1 MGRIVVDVDGVNLI
15 ELINKVAE
23 NGYSLRV
30 GMNVTL
36 PKHYPCQPSSV
47 AGRQYSDTE
56 RDANHWNSATDPHSW
71 LQDNI
76 DCESGIIF
84 DNDEDKTDSAALLPC
99 IEQAREGIRTLC
111 QLQLLHQ
118 NR

>member
-1 MGRIVVDVDGVNLI
+1 MKSLTTETALDILI
-15 ELINKVAE
+15 A
-23 NGYSLRV
+23 
-30 GMNVTL
+30 
-36 PKHYPCQPSSV
+36 
-47 AGRQYSDTE
+47 
-56 RDANHWNSATDPHSW
+56 W

-84 DNDEDKTDSAALLPC
+84 DNDEDRTDSTTLLSC
-99 IEQAREGIRTLC
+99 IEQTREDVRTLR